1 MRLDRAIIVA
11 KKDLSEFA
19 KNRYIMMT
27 IVMMPLIASVILP
40 IVYVVPIN
48 QLSRQSNTEL
58 GYLRFN
64 ITMEFN
70 NVTLTEATL
79 INTRLDHVILSNC
92 IVQDCIIDN
101 STVLK
106 SNLNQTRIAYS
117 TVTDSMLDRC
127 ILINLT
133 SNIDNTVRK
142 SQYAGGNDELDKLQ
156 AIMFNVLLILLIMT
170 PVTIPTVTAS
180 YSFVGEKV
188 NRSLEPLLAT
198 PTTDLELLAGKSG
211 SIFAVSMGA
220 TWLSFIVAVV
230 LVDVLTEPFLG
241 YYPLPNAYWIVG
253 ILLLAPGMCLMSI
266 LVNVIISSR
275 VNDVRV
281 SQQIGGV
288 LILPVLLFFFFSL
301 AGVLSTALL
310 PMLVFSLVILL
321 ADCLIVLLS
330 LRIFNRE
337 EILVNWK

>member
-1 MRLDRAIIVA
+1 MRLDRAMIVA
-11 KKDLSEFA
+11 RKDLSEFA
-19 KNRYIMMT
+19 KNKYIMMT
-27 IVMMPLIASVILP
+27 IVMMPLVASVILP

-48 QLSRQSNTEL
+48 QLSRQSNANLSLDFQTTL
-58 GYLRFN
+58 
-64 ITMEFN
+64 EFN
-70 NVTLTEATL
+70 NVTITDATL
-79 INTRLDHVILSNC
+79 IDTKLDHVVLNNC
-92 IVQDCIIDN
+92 IIRNSIVDN
-101 STVLK
+101 STVDN
-106 SNLNQTRIAYS
+106 SNLNQSRIAYS
-117 TVTDSMLDRC
+117 SVTGSMLERC
-127 ILINLT
+127 VLINLT
-133 SNIDNTVRK
+133 ANQDNTIRR
-142 SQYAGGNDELDKLQ
+142 SQYVGGNEELDNLK
-156 AIMFNVLLILLIMT
+156 AIMFNVLLILLIMI

-198 PTTDLELLAGKSG
+198 PTTDLELLVGKSG

-220 TWLSFIVAVV
+220 TWLSFALAVV
-230 LVDVLTEPFLG
+230 LVDVLTEPALG
-241 YYPLPNAYWIVG
+241 YYPLPNVYWIIG
-253 ILLLAPGMCLMSI
+253 IVLLAPGMCLMSI
-266 LVNVIISSR
+266 LANVIISSR

-301 AGVLSTALL
+301 AGILSTAIL
-310 PMLVFSLVILL
+310 PMLLFTLIILL

>member
-27 IVMMPLIASVILP
+27 IVMMPLVASVILP

-48 QLSRQSNTEL
+48 QLSRQSSADLNL
-58 GYLRFN
+58 DFQ
-64 ITMEFN
+64 ITLEFN
-70 NVTLTEATL
+70 NVTLTDATL
-79 INTRLDHVILSNC
+79 IDTRLDHVVLSNC
-92 IVQDCIIDN
+92 IVRNSIIEN
-101 STVLK
+101 STVDN
-106 SNLNQTRIAYS
+106 SNLNQSRIAYT
-117 TVTDSMLDRC
+117 TVTDSMLERC
-127 ILINLT
+127 VLVNLT
-133 SNIDNTVRK
+133 GDAGNTVRK
-142 SQYAGGNDELDKLQ
+142 SQYMGGNEELNNLQ
-156 AIMFNVLLILLIMT
+156 ALMFNVLLILLIMT

-230 LVDVLTEPFLG
+230 LVDILTEPFLG

-310 PMLVFSLVILL
+310 PMLVFSLIILL

>member
-48 QLSRQSNTEL
+48 QLSRQTNTEL

-79 INTRLDHVILSNC
+79 INTKLDHVILSNC

-310 PMLVFSLVILL
+310 PMLVFSLIILL

>member
-1 MRLDRAIIVA
+1 MI
-11 KKDLSEFA
+11 
-19 KNRYIMMT
+19 
-27 IVMMPLIASVILP
+27 
-40 IVYVVPIN
+40 
-48 QLSRQSNTEL
+48 
-58 GYLRFN
+58 
-64 ITMEFN
+64 
-70 NVTLTEATL
+70 
-79 INTRLDHVILSNC
+79 
-92 IVQDCIIDN
+92 
-101 STVLK
+101 
-106 SNLNQTRIAYS
+106 
-117 TVTDSMLDRC
+117 
-127 ILINLT
+127 
-133 SNIDNTVRK
+133 
-142 SQYAGGNDELDKLQ
+142 
-156 AIMFNVLLILLIMT
+156 

-188 NRSLEPLLAT
+188 NKSLEPLLAT

-220 TWLSFIVAVV
+220 TWLSFVVAVV

-266 LVNVIISSR
+266 LANVIISSR

-310 PMLVFSLVILL
+310 PMMVFSLGVLVVD
-321 ADCLIVLLS
+321 AGIVMLS
-330 LRIFNRE
+330 LKVFNRE

>member
-1 MRLDRAIIVA
+1 M
-11 KKDLSEFA
+11 
-19 KNRYIMMT
+19 
-27 IVMMPLIASVILP
+27 
-40 IVYVVPIN
+40 
-48 QLSRQSNTEL
+48 
-58 GYLRFN
+58 
-64 ITMEFN
+64 
-70 NVTLTEATL
+70 
-79 INTRLDHVILSNC
+79 
-92 IVQDCIIDN
+92 
-101 STVLK
+101 
-106 SNLNQTRIAYS
+106 
-117 TVTDSMLDRC
+117 
-127 ILINLT
+127 
-133 SNIDNTVRK
+133 
-142 SQYAGGNDELDKLQ
+142 GGNEELNKLQ
-156 AIMFNVLLILLIMT
+156 ALMFNVLLILLIMT

-230 LVDVLTEPFLG
+230 LVDILTEPFLG
-241 YYPLPNAYWIVG
+241 YYPLPNEYWIVG

-310 PMLVFSLVILL
+310 PMLVFSIIILL